1 MLKQLLI
8 GTTVIIWAPSATLSQ
23 EIAPGPEDFTNP
35 PATYSP
41 FARHGARS
49 NDFAAGLYWGDTHLH
64 TMFSTDAGMI
74 GNTLTPEDAYR
85 FARGEEVITSSGQPV
100 RIGRPLDFLVVADH
114 AEYLG
119 VPIMLEEANPDLL
132 ATEYGRQ
139 LYDLVQSGE
148 GYEAYIR
155 LVEGVAQNRDFIN
168 QPKIT
173 RTIWNRQIELAEQY
187 NDPGNFTAFIGFEWS
202 SLNTLET
209 PSNLHRV
216 VVFKDGGE
224 KASRV
229 VPFASFDSVDPE
241 DLWAYMQ
248 NYEDLTAGSVLAIPH
263 NGNLSNGLMF
273 ATERLNG
280 EPIDAEYASTR
291 MRWEPLIEVTQI
303 KGDGETHPALS
314 LNDEFADYGTWDK
327 SDIVGLAPKT
337 PEMLP
342 FEYSRSALQVGL
354 QQMLRLGVNPFKF
367 GQIGSTDSH
376 TSVATARD
384 DNFWGKTPYS
394 EPSSD
399 RWENYIVQSLS
410 GDDSL
415 SSFEYETIASGLAGV
430 WARENS
436 RAAIFDAMQAKEV
449 YATTGSRI
457 VVRFFGG
464 WKYTDSDVYRPDVV
478 EVGYRKG
485 VPMGGDL
492 TAAPDATS
500 PPTFMVGALRDPQ
513 GANLDRI
520 QIIKGWVNAAGERQE
535 RIFDIALSD
544 NREIGP
550 EGRAT
555 SSVGSTVDEANAT
568 YSNSIG
574 DAELRALWVDPDF
587 DPSVPAVYYARV
599 LEIPTPT
606 WQAYDE
612 NFYGITMTADVPRSH
627 QERAYTSPIW
637 YTPRR

>member
-1 MLKQLLI
+1 MGRRLI
-8 GTTVIIWAPSATLSQ
+8 WFCISLTSFGAVLAQDIS
-23 EIAPGPEDFTNP
+23 PGPEDGIAP
-35 PATYSP
+35 SAIYSP
-41 FARHGARS
+41 FVQRDDRDG
-49 NDFAAGLYWGDTHLH
+49 DFAEGLYWGDTHLH

-85 FARGEEVITSSGQPV
+85 FARGEEVITSTGQPV
-100 RIGRPLDFLVVADH
+100 RISRPLDFLVVADH

-132 ATEYGRQ
+132 ATEYGKR
-139 LYDLVQSGE
+139 LYDLVQAGE
-148 GYEAYIR
+148 GYEAYIL
-155 LVEGVAQNRDFIN
+155 LVEGVAQNKDFID

-173 RTIWNRQIELAEQY
+173 RTIWNRQIELAEMY

-202 SLNTLET
+202 SLNTLEV

-216 VVFKDGGE
+216 VVFKDGGD
-224 KASRV
+224 KASQV

-273 ATERLNG
+273 ATQRLNG
-280 EPIDAEYASTR
+280 EPIDVEYAKTR
-291 MRWEPLIEVTQI
+291 MRWEPLVEVTQI
-303 KGDGETHPALS
+303 KGDGETHPSLS
-314 LNDEFADYGTWDK
+314 LDDEFADYGTWDK

-354 QQMLRLGVNPFKF
+354 QEMERLGVNPFKF

-384 DNFWGKTPYS
+384 DNYWGKTPAG

-399 RWENYIVQSLS
+399 RWENYIVRSLS

-436 RAAIFDAMQAKEV
+436 RAAIFDAMKAKEV
-449 YATTGSRI
+449 FATTGSRMA
-457 VVRFFGG
+457 VRFFGG
-464 WKYTDSDVYRPDVV
+464 WDYTEDDIYRPDVV
-478 EVGYRKG
+478 EVGYARG

-492 TAAPDATS
+492 YMQPEKSSAPV
-500 PPTFMVGALRDPQ
+500 FMVSALRDPQ

-520 QIIKGWVNAAGERQE
+520 QIIKGWVTADGERQE
-535 RIFDIALSD
+535 RIFDVALSD
-544 NREIGP
+544 GREIGKD
-550 EGRAT
+550 GRAT
-555 SSVGSTVDEANAT
+555 TSVGNTVDEANAT

-574 DAELRALWVDPDF
+574 DAELRAVWVDPEF
-587 DPSVPAVYYARV
+587 DPSLPAVYYARV

-612 NFYGITMTADVPRSH
+612 SFYGITMRSDVPRSH

-637 YTPRR
+637 YTPED